1 MLKTR
6 NLQRLFAIVSMMVS
20 AGTACGQQDYPTKPI
35 RIVASAAGGGVDFA
49 ARLIAQGLTG
59 NLGQQVIVDN
69 RAAGIPGEIVPK
81 APADGYTLLVIGST
95 LWLAQYLQENVS
107 YDVMRDFSP
116 IMLATS
122 SPLVLVA
129 HSSVPAINI
138 KELIALAK
146 ARPGALNYA
155 AAGAGSPNHIAAEL
169 FKAMAGL
176 DIVSIPYKGSGP
188 ALNDL
193 IGGQVQLAFFPSAA
207 AVPHIKS
214 GRLKALAVTSLEP
227 TALAPG
233 LPPLA
238 ATVAGYEAVSITG
251 VFAPARTPVTIVNRV
266 NQEIARVLNQPD
278 TKEKFFNAGVEV
290 VGSSP
295 AQFAAKLKSEMTRWG
310 KVIKDAGI
318 REQ

>member
-1 MLKTR
+1 MLKAR
-6 NLQRLFAIVSMMVS
+6 NLQRLFAVVSLMVS
-20 AGTACGQQDYPTKPI
+20 AGTACGQQDYPTRPI

-129 HSSVPAINI
+129 HASVPAGSI

-251 VFAPARTPVTIVNRV
+251 VFAPARTPAPIVNRV

-295 AQFAAKLKSEMTRWG
+295 AQFAAKLKSEMARWG